1 MNKFK
6 LYIEEHK
13 ESIII
18 LITILQVISL
28 VFFSG
33 IKKQEHKNEVIVT
46 KPMLISYSEIAKELN
61 KIKDIEVMEIENCGE
76 SWSIKIKLNGK
87 NISNFIY
94 RRYCIIKSIEEL
106 KNFTVKTYNING
118 KDNNL
123 LTILELNR

>member
-18 LITILQVISL
+18 LITILQVIYL

-87 NISNFIY
+87 ANN
-94 RRYCIIKSIEEL
+94 IIKSIEEL

>member
-87 NISNFIY
+87 ANN
-94 RRYCIIKSIEEL
+94 IIKSIEEL

-123 LTILELNR
+123 LTILVLYNYTNLV

>member
-18 LITILQVISL
+18 LITILQVIAL

-87 NISNFIY
+87 ANN
-94 RRYCIIKSIEEL
+94 IIKSIEEL

>member
-61 KIKDIEVMEIENCGE
+61 KRYRSYGNR
-76 SWSIKIKLNGK
+76 KLRRKLEYK
-87 NISNFIY
+87 N
-94 RRYCIIKSIEEL
+94 
-106 KNFTVKTYNING
+106 
-118 KDNNL
+118 
-123 LTILELNR
+123 

>member
-33 IKKQEHKNEVIVT
+33 IKKQEHK
-46 KPMLISYSEIAKELN
+46 KSKYYSFSYS
-61 KIKDIEVMEIENCGE
+61 
-76 SWSIKIKLNGK
+76 
-87 NISNFIY
+87 
-94 RRYCIIKSIEEL
+94 
-106 KNFTVKTYNING
+106 TP
-118 KDNNL
+118 
-123 LTILELNR
+123 

>member
-87 NISNFIY
+87 ANN
-94 RRYCIIKSIEEL
+94 IIKSIEEL
-106 KNFTVKTYNING
+106 KNFTVKTYNIIG

>member
-28 VFFSG
+28 VFFSV

-87 NISNFIY
+87 ANN
-94 RRYCIIKSIEEL
+94 IIKSIEEL

>member
-46 KPMLISYSEIAKELN
+46 KHMLISYSEIAKELN

-87 NISNFIY
+87 ANN
-94 RRYCIIKSIEEL
+94 IIKSIEEL

>member
-6 LYIEEHK
+6 FYIEEHK

-46 KPMLISYSEIAKELN
+46 KHMLISYSEIAKELN
-61 KIKDIEVMEIENCGE
+61 KIKDIEREVSDLKVKANQDTNNFYI
-76 SWSIKIKLNGK
+76 LNH
-87 NISNFIY
+87 
-94 RRYCIIKSIEEL
+94 
-106 KNFTVKTYNING
+106 
-118 KDNNL
+118 
-123 LTILELNR
+123 

>member
-33 IKKQEHKNEVIVT
+33 IKKQEYKNEVIVT
-46 KPMLISYSEIAKELN
+46 KPMLISYNEIAKELN

-87 NISNFIY
+87 ANN
-94 RRYCIIKSIEEL
+94 IIKSIEEL

>member
-6 LYIEEHK
+6 FYIEEHK
-13 ESIII
+13 ENIII

-46 KPMLISYSEIAKELN
+46 KHMLISYSEIAKELN

-87 NISNFIY
+87 ANN
-94 RRYCIIKSIEEL
+94 IIKSIEEL

>member
-6 LYIEEHK
+6 FYIEEHK
-13 ESIII
+13 ENIII
-18 LITILQVISL
+18 LITILQIISL

-46 KPMLISYSEIAKELN
+46 KHMLISYSEIAKELN

-76 SWSIKIKLNGK
+76 SWRIKIKLNGK
-87 NISNFIY
+87 SNN
-94 RRYCIIKSIEEL
+94 IIKNIEEL

>member
-6 LYIEEHK
+6 FYIEEHK
-13 ESIII
+13 ENII
-18 LITILQVISL
+18 ILQVISL

-46 KPMLISYSEIAKELN
+46 KHMLISYSEIAKELN
-61 KIKDIEVMEIENCGE
+61 KIKDIEVMEIENYGE
-76 SWSIKIKLNGK
+76 SWRIKIKLNGK
-87 NISNFIY
+87 ANN
-94 RRYCIIKSIEEL
+94 IIKNIEEL

>member
-6 LYIEEHK
+6 FYIEEHK

-18 LITILQVISL
+18 L
-28 VFFSG
+28 
-33 IKKQEHKNEVIVT
+33 
-46 KPMLISYSEIAKELN
+46 N
-61 KIKDIEVMEIENCGE
+61 KIKDIEVKEIENCGE
-76 SWSIKIKLNGK
+76 SWRIKIKLNGK
-87 NISNFIY
+87 ANN
-94 RRYCIIKSIEEL
+94 IIKNIEEL

>member
-28 VFFSG
+28 VFFSW

-87 NISNFIY
+87 ANN
-94 RRYCIIKSIEEL
+94 IIKSIEEL

>member
-33 IKKQEHKNEVIVT
+33 IKKQEYKNEVIVT
-46 KPMLISYSEIAKELN
+46 KPMLISYNEIAKELN

-87 NISNFIY
+87 AYN
-94 RRYCIIKSIEEL
+94 IIKSIEEL

>member
-87 NISNFIY
+87 ANN
-94 RRYCIIKSIEEL
+94 IIKSIEEL

-118 KDNNL
+118 KRNGL
-123 LTILELNR
+123 LYELCLNFILIL

>member
-87 NISNFIY
+87 ANN
-94 RRYCIIKSIEEL
+94 IIKSIEEL
-106 KNFTVKTYNING
+106 KNITVKTYNING

-123 LTILELNR
+123 LTLLELNR

>member
-46 KPMLISYSEIAKELN
+46 KPMLISYSEIDLHKIMEAILDN

-87 NISNFIY
+87 ANN
-94 RRYCIIKSIEEL
+94 IIKSIEEL

>member
-6 LYIEEHK
+6 LYIEDHK
-13 ESIII
+13 ESMTI

-87 NISNFIY
+87 ANN
-94 RRYCIIKSIEEL
+94 IIKSIEEL

>member
-46 KPMLISYSEIAKELN
+46 KHMLIS
-61 KIKDIEVMEIENCGE
+61 
-76 SWSIKIKLNGK
+76 
-87 NISNFIY
+87 
-94 RRYCIIKSIEEL
+94 
-106 KNFTVKTYNING
+106 
-118 KDNNL
+118 
-123 LTILELNR
+123 

>member
-6 LYIEEHK
+6 FYIEEHK
-13 ESIII
+13 ENIII
-18 LITILQVISL
+18 LITILKVISL

-87 NISNFIY
+87 ANN
-94 RRYCIIKSIEEL
+94 IIKSIEEL

>member
-87 NISNFIY
+87 ANN
-94 RRYCIIKSIEEL
+94 IIKSIEES

>member
-18 LITILQVISL
+18 LITILQEISL

-87 NISNFIY
+87 ANN
-94 RRYCIIKSIEEL
+94 IIKSIEEL

>member
-6 LYIEEHK
+6 FYIEEHK
-13 ESIII
+13 ENIII

-46 KPMLISYSEIAKELN
+46 KHMLISYSEIAKELN
-61 KIKDIEVMEIENCGE
+61 KIKDIEVMEMENCGE
-76 SWSIKIKLNGK
+76 SWRIKIKLNGK
-87 NISNFIY
+87 ANN
-94 RRYCIIKSIEEL
+94 IIKNIEEL
-106 KNFTVKTYNING
+106 KKFTVKTYNING